1 MWRTRTAVVSAVKTA
16 FDEEGI
22 KIPFPQRELMGR
34 EEAGG
39 LQLGDGA
46 TLTGRE
52 ERVAAEADG
61 GRTDAD
67 GDRGTTDSDG
77 DGGETDI
84 GDDSDTEGNE
94 DGDGDGDGDGGGDR
108 S

>member
-1 MWRTRTAVVSAVKTA
+1 VKTA

-46 TLTGRE
+46 TLAGRE

-61 GRTDAD
+61 GRTDGDA
-67 GDRGTTDSDG
+67 DRGPTGSDA
-77 DGGETDI
+77 GETDTP
-84 GDDSDTEGNE
+84 D
-94 DGDGDGDGDGGGDR
+94 DGDGDGDGDSDTDADGEGDGDR